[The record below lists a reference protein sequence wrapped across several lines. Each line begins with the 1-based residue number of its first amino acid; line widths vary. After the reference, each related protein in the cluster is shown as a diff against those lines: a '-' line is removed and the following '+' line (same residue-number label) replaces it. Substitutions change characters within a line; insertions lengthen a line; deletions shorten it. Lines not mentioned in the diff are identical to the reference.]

1 MKPTYYIIN
10 TETGEVL
17 ASMDS
22 ASAALDGSQNEVKH
36 NIGMKIHICELVAVV
51 ESTKPEVKAYWLS
64 ERERAEIATRDEEI
78 KRLKAEVAHLAAL
91 CRG

>member
-1 MKPTYYIIN
+1 MKPIYYIID
-10 TETGEVL
+10 TEKGTVL

-22 ASAALDGSQNEVKH
+22 ASVALEGSKNEVKH

-64 ERERAEIATRDEEI
+64 ESANAEIITRDKEI
-78 KRLKAEVAHLAAL
+78 ERLKNEVASLAAL